1 MIIYFFLKDDEVTE
15 NPFFIINLDDI
26 YNKHINWITR
36 MPRVE
41 PFYAV
46 KVNTDKLIL
55 KLLSFLGTGFDC
67 ASKDEIEKILE
78 MNVKPNRIIYANPCK
93 QISYLKYACK
103 MGVSLMTFDNELEL
117 YKIKEHY
124 PDAKCV
130 LRIKTNDSNAKWK
143 LSNKFGADME
153 ISKYLIEKAISLNLD
168 LVGVCFHVGS
178 GQMFS
183 TAFIEPIQNARVLF
197 DFAREKFEV
206 KMHLLDIGGGYPGSN
221 NNLFNEISEEINHAL
236 ERYFPIDFFAHIN
249 GIDEKKLRI
258 IAEPGTYY
266 VCSAFT
272 LFTKIFAK
280 RVMIHTKKQE
290 DIDKLNICNES
301 SSSILIKENLFNAYH
316 PIMINPEKSFLY
328 YINEGFYGS
337 FHYKRIENGNKPYF
351 IKEFDESCC
360 YFKSSIRGPS
370 TDKIDFIVENYY
382 LPELEIGDIIGFKNM
397 GDYTTACAM
406 SYNDYPSPINF
417 YVAAISAKLIDY
429 DFPEQSLIVHE
440 KLNLDV
446 RQNEKSNIKILFFK
460 DKNGHILFFQQN
472 EFNLN

>member
-1 MIIYFFLKDDEVTE
+1 MFLKEDEVTE

-46 KVNTDKLIL
+46 KVNTDKLVL

-67 ASKDEIEKILE
+67 ASKDEIEKILDL
-78 MNVKPNRIIYANPCK
+78 NVKPNRIIYANPCK

-280 RVMIHTKKQE
+280 RVMNQTKEQE
-290 DIDKLNICNES
+290 DIDKENILRLS
-301 SSSILIKENLFNAYH
+301 SEYNANLIDTSKSYLYF
-316 PIMINPEKSFLY
+316 IND
-328 YINEGFYGS
+328 GACGS
-337 FHYKRIENGNKPYF
+337 FRGAMYGLKYFPIRIKNKNCEHANYF
-351 IKEFDESCC
+351 
-360 YFKSSIRGPS
+360 FKSKICGP
-370 TDKIDFIVENYY
+370 TFYKNDFVVENYY
-382 LPELEIGDIIGFKNM
+382 LPELGIDDFLAFENL
-397 GDYTTACAM
+397 GDYSTSFAM
-406 SYNDYPSPINF
+406 TYMDLPLPTSIYIASITWKFIENAFIDKIREKTDQLNF
-417 YVAAISAKLIDY
+417 KHKDNAK
-429 DFPEQSLIVHE
+429 F
-440 KLNLDV
+440 KL
-446 RQNEKSNIKILFFK
+446 KFFK
-460 DKNGHILFFQQN
+460 DHFEKIIFFIDID
-472 EFNLN
+472 